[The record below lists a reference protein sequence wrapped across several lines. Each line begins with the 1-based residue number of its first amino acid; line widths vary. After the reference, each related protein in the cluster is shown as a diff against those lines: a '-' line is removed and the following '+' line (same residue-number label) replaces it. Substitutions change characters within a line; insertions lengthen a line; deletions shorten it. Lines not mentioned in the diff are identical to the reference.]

1 VRCLGLLLCVACAPA
16 ADGDRKGAAEEAP
29 STAPWSGGLP
39 ALGEVQHPRL
49 QRSRAIVHLHSPWS
63 HDACDGHGYED
74 GVVDADCLDDL
85 RRALCATRVDVAF
98 LTDHPAHAAEIDW
111 DELWY
116 PHLGDEPIEVDGV
129 QVGAEVLCED
139 GHRVSWLPGS
149 EDELMPVALNRHVA
163 ETPEDRDRLYNASD
177 AEAFQAM
184 REAGAVV
191 LVAHSEGRERSQLEA
206 YRDDGLVGMEIFN
219 LHAMFAPD
227 KRVDDLGLEAFDW
240 LTTIAPFTDDSD
252 TAEPDLLFLGVL
264 LAQTPSLEH
273 WDALLATGPMVGVA
287 GTDAHQN
294 VLPYDLR
301 DGERGDSYRRMLR
314 WFSNHLL
321 VEAPGAEAAE
331 QALAA
336 GRVYVAFEALGT
348 PANFDVH
355 VVQDDGRVVEMGG
368 EASGGTL
375 VVGCPRLAEGSPR
388 GTKDPEITVE
398 VVRDGMSWAQGCGE
412 FPLDGSGAYRVRVD
426 QVPHHLEPFLGLDP
440 EPWLQRPYPWLF
452 SGAIRVP

>member
-1 VRCLGLLLCVACAPA
+1 
-16 ADGDRKGAAEEAP
+16 
-29 STAPWSGGLP
+29 
-39 ALGEVQHPRL
+39 
-49 QRSRAIVHLHSPWS
+49 
-63 HDACDGHGYED
+63 
-74 GVVDADCLDDL
+74 
-85 RRALCATRVDVAF
+85 
-98 LTDHPAHAAEIDW
+98 
-111 DELWY
+111 
-116 PHLGDEPIEVDGV
+116 
-129 QVGAEVLCED
+129 
-139 GHRVSWLPGS
+139 
-149 EDELMPVALNRHVA
+149 
-163 ETPEDRDRLYNASD
+163 
-177 AEAFQAM
+177 
-184 REAGAVV
+184 
-191 LVAHSEGRERSQLEA
+191 
-206 YRDDGLVGMEIFN
+206 
-219 LHAMFAPD
+219 
-227 KRVDDLGLEAFDW
+227 
-240 LTTIAPFTDDSD
+240 
-252 TAEPDLLFLGVL
+252 
-264 LAQTPSLEH
+264 
-273 WDALLATGPMVGVA
+273 MVGVA